1 MPLNRLNSLISNRV
15 KNKTRRRRHT
25 KWEEMEKWWKTVR
38 DTVFGA
44 LEAGVLSER
53 AHFEQGGGNRHHGV
67 YEYSATLSKYKE
79 THERV
84 LLIFPREKPVL
95 ESEEIRGVLVQ
106 EKESQEE
113 GGRLEW
119 DLPEEENL
127 PWYCVICEGTGQ
139 KAFERERS
147 ILTKLMKIK
156 STRKGESTS
165 NDGTRADVDATDEAT
180 EVLN

>member
-1 MPLNRLNSLISNRV
+1 MQ
-15 KNKTRRRRHT
+15 
-25 KWEEMEKWWKTVR
+25 

-44 LEAGVLSER
+44 LETGVLSER
-53 AHFEQGGGNRHHGV
+53 AHFPRGGGNRYHDV

-79 THERV
+79 TYERV
-84 LLIFPREKPVL
+84 LLIFPREEPVL
-95 ESEEIRGVLVQ
+95 KSEEICGVL

-127 PWYCVICEGTGQ
+127 PWYCVICEGTKQ

-165 NDGTRADVDATDEAT
+165 NDGTRADVDATDEAI

>member
-1 MPLNRLNSLISNRV
+1 M
-15 KNKTRRRRHT
+15 H
-25 KWEEMEKWWKTVR
+25 
-38 DTVFGA
+38 DTVSRA
-44 LEAGVLSER
+44 LKAGVLVER
-53 AHFEQGGGNRHHGV
+53 ADFERGGGNRNHGR

-84 LLIFPREKPVL
+84 LLIFPREKSVL
-95 ESEEIRGVLVQ
+95 ESEEIHGVLVQ

-127 PWYCVICEGTGQ
+127 PWYCVICEGTGR

-147 ILTKLMKIK
+147 ILGKLMEIK
-156 STRKGESTS
+156 STRNGEST
-165 NDGTRADVDATDEAT
+165 T
-180 EVLN
+180 

>member
-1 MPLNRLNSLISNRV
+1 M
-15 KNKTRRRRHT
+15 H
-25 KWEEMEKWWKTVR
+25 
-38 DTVFGA
+38 DTVSRA
-44 LEAGVLSER
+44 LKAGVLCER
-53 AHFEQGGGNRHHGV
+53 ADFERGGGNRNHGR

-84 LLIFPREKPVL
+84 LLIFPREKSVL
-95 ESEEIRGVLVQ
+95 ESEEIHGVLVQ

-127 PWYCVICEGTGQ
+127 PWYCVICEGTGR

-147 ILTKLMKIK
+147 ILGKLMEIK
-156 STRKGESTS
+156 STRNGEST
-165 NDGTRADVDATDEAT
+165 T
-180 EVLN
+180 

>member
-1 MPLNRLNSLISNRV
+1 M
-15 KNKTRRRRHT
+15 
-25 KWEEMEKWWKTVR
+25 
-38 DTVFGA
+38 
-44 LEAGVLSER
+44 
-53 AHFEQGGGNRHHGV
+53 
-67 YEYSATLSKYKE
+67 
-79 THERV
+79 
-84 LLIFPREKPVL
+84 IFPREKPVL

>member
-1 MPLNRLNSLISNRV
+1 M
-15 KNKTRRRRHT
+15 
-25 KWEEMEKWWKTVR
+25 R
-38 DTVFGA
+38 DTVLGA
-44 LEAGVLSER
+44 IEAGVLVER
-53 AHFEQGGGNRHHGV
+53 ADFERGSGNRNHGR

-84 LLIFPREKPVL
+84 LLIFPREKSVL

-119 DLPEEENL
+119 DLPEEEDL
-127 PWYCVICEGTGQ
+127 PWYCVICEGTGR

-147 ILTKLMKIK
+147 ILGKLMEIK
-156 STRKGESTS
+156 STRNGEST
-165 NDGTRADVDATDEAT
+165 T
-180 EVLN
+180 